1 MSGTFGS
8 ALQAKLNWNSLRTRL
23 AIGVLCST
31 LISLWVVTLFISR
44 YLRQDM
50 EAAISSQQYSTVSL
64 IAAELDRSVKER
76 QTALA
81 LTAKSIETSSLRI
94 DNSLEDFLE
103 KQSGLL
109 SLFNWGVIILDN
121 QGVSVA
127 NVPTRRGRIGTRYDD
142 LDFFKEIR
150 ATGKPVIT
158 EPLVGK
164 GTGVYVL
171 TIAVPIKRDNGE
183 LLGVVMGV
191 TNLEQTN
198 FLDEISAAKYGQ
210 TGEFLLTAPKSRI
223 FIASSNGGRTLK
235 KGPPAGVNPI
245 YDHYIEGKE
254 GSGVHVSSRGIE
266 ELSSSKTVPTTGW
279 LMQSVLPTDEAF
291 APIYRMQQRLLIIS
305 CLLTLIA
312 GTAAWFW
319 LRHQLRPLQEASELV
334 DKMKDGKLP
343 RQALRVYHPDEI
355 GKLTSAFN
363 GLLEAIEK
371 QEIALVEASALK
383 KIRKILA
390 HVPGVVF
397 QYHLNEDGTG
407 AFPFAS
413 EAARTIYEV
422 STEELEESG
431 NCIRSKLFEDDREHF
446 FASMHESERTLAP
459 WLVDYRIRTNDGSLK
474 WLHVHAVPEKEE
486 NWRIVWYG
494 FVTDVTRTKAMEAE
508 LESYR
513 RSLEA
518 LVAKRTE
525 ELQQAK
531 DAAETAN
538 IAKSSFLANM
548 SHEIRTPMNAI
559 LGMAHLIRKGGLS
572 QHQSDQLKKLEGAST
587 HLLNVINAILDL
599 SKIEAGKF
607 ILEETAVSIESIFGN
622 VHSLLA
628 GRANEKGIA
637 LQISC
642 PAFPGGLRGDPTRIQ
657 QALVNYAA
665 NAVKFTERGS
675 ITLSASLVAEDSQHV
690 VVRFDVSDTGIGIPA
705 ETLPKLF
712 HAFEQADNSMTRR
725 YGGTGLGL
733 TITQRLA
740 RLMDGETGV
749 ESTPGAGSRFW
760 FTARLQ
766 KSASPTASS
775 SQEKVAS
782 LDESLR
788 SICAGKRVLL
798 AEDEP
803 INCEITT
810 ELLNDIGLTVDVAND
825 GLEALEL
832 ARHHDYALILM
843 DMQMPNMDGVTAT
856 RRIRELPN
864 GQLPILAMTANA
876 FAEDRQ
882 RCEEAGMNDFIAKPV
897 DPKHLFAVL
906 GYWLKQKSG

>member
-1 MSGTFGS
+1 MSSTSGS
-8 ALQAKLNWNSLRTRL
+8 TLQAKLNWKSLRTRL
-23 AIGVLCST
+23 AVGVLCST

-64 IAAELDRSVKER
+64 IAAELDRSVRER

-81 LTAKSIETSSLRI
+81 LTAKSIETTSLSV
-94 DNSLEDFLE
+94 DKALEGFLE
-103 KQSGLL
+103 KQPGLV
-109 SLFNWGVIILDN
+109 SLFNWGVIILDS

-127 NVPTRRGRIGTRYDD
+127 NAPTKRGRIGVRYDD
-142 LDFFKEIR
+142 LDFFKEIK

-158 EPLVGK
+158 EPLIGRA
-164 GTGVYVL
+164 TGVHVL

-191 TNLEQTN
+191 TNLEQTS

-235 KGPPAGVNPI
+235 KGPPPGVNTV
-245 YDHYIEGKE
+245 YDHYIEGRE

-266 ELSSSKTVPTTGW
+266 ELSSSKIVPTTGW
-279 LMQSVLPTDEAF
+279 LMQSVLPTEEAF

-319 LRHQLRPLQEASELV
+319 LRHQLHPLLEASELV
-334 DKMKDGKLP
+334 DRMKDGSLP
-343 RQALRVYHPDEI
+343 RQALRVYHHDEI

-363 GLLEAIEK
+363 GLLEAINK
-371 QEIALVEASALK
+371 QEIALAEATALK

-390 HVPGVVF
+390 HVPGMVF
-397 QYHLNEDGTG
+397 QYHLNEDGSG

-422 STEELEESG
+422 STEELEKSG
-431 NCIRSKLFEDDREHF
+431 NCIRNKVFQGDKEHF
-446 FASMHESERTLAP
+446 FASMHESEQNLTP
-459 WLVDYRIRTNDGSLK
+459 WLIDYRIHTNDGKLK
-474 WLHVHAVPEKEE
+474 WLHVHAVPENDE
-486 NWRIVWYG
+486 NGRVVWYG
-494 FVTDVTRTKAMEAE
+494 FVTDVTHTKAMETE

-513 RSLEA
+513 LSLEA

-525 ELQQAK
+525 ELQLAK

-572 QHQSDQLKKLEGAST
+572 QHQSEQLQKLEGAST

-607 ILEETAVSIESIFGN
+607 ILEETAVSIESIFAN

-637 LQISC
+637 LQIFC
-642 PAFPGGLRGDPTRIQ
+642 PAFPGNLRGDPTRIQ

-675 ITLSASLVAEDSQHV
+675 IKLSASLVEENANHV
-690 VVRFDVSDTGIGIPA
+690 VVRFEVSDTGIGIPA
-705 ETLPKLF
+705 EILPKLF

-740 RLMDGETGV
+740 HLMGGEAGV
-749 ESTPGAGSRFW
+749 ESTPGLGSKFW
-760 FTARLQ
+760 FTARLE
-766 KSASPTASS
+766 KGISLETSSP
-775 SQEKVAS
+775 QEHPTS
-782 LDESLR
+782 LEEALR
-788 SICAGKRVLL
+788 VICAGKRILL

-810 ELLNDIGLTVDVAND
+810 ELLKEIGLAVDVAND

-832 ARHHDYALILM
+832 ARNHDYALILM

-856 RRIRELPN
+856 RLIRELPN

-876 FAEDRQ
+876 FAEDHQ
-882 RCEEAGMNDFIAKPV
+882 RCEDAGMNDFITKPV
-897 DPKHLFAVL
+897 DPKHLFSVL
-906 GYWLKQKSG
+906 GFWLKQKGG